1 MTFRILALLAL
12 ALGALTLVVGL
23 SLLGEG
29 PLATDD
35 LRHLRAGKER
45 VTAPATYAAWTADSF
60 MALPHGRPL
69 AEIAPLERRGVSMVG
84 RVQRTMLAGD
94 GDFHLEITEA
104 AVPPGERDHAYVT
117 GEITPRWR
125 RPGRWS
131 GETLLALFRPNLGGT
146 APWPG
151 GPRLVRVSGWLLYD
165 YQYDARPSEWSV
177 RNAAPRLTGW
187 EIHPVTRLEV
197 WNEARGG
204 WDEVPS

>member
-45 VTAPATYAAWTADSF
+45 VTAPATYTAWTADSF

-151 GPRLVRVSGWLLYD
+151 GPRLGRVSGWLLYD
-165 YQYDARPSEWSV
+165 YQYDARPSDWSV